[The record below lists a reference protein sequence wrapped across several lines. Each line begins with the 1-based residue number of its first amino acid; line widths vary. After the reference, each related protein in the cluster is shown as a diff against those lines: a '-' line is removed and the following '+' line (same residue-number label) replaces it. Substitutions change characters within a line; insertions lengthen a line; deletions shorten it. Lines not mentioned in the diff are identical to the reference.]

1 MLARFNTQF
10 SSDRGLKTAAIDRTA
25 NVAGAKLLRHN
36 RLLSAAGV
44 YECHLSCQYKKK
56 KKSNTLFPHAAIYI
70 MSKKKR
76 MFLPHLITYR
86 LLIQR

>member
-56 KKSNTLFPHAAIYI
+56 KKVTLCSRMQQFTLCP
-70 MSKKKR
+70 KKKECSC
-76 MFLPHLITYR
+76 LI
-86 LLIQR
+86 